1 MVRKS
6 ADLFSFSAAPQLVRI
21 NNMFGRSKFS
31 SASYLRNFIFGVE
44 DSLVSTVGLLS
55 GVAITGAE
63 TRAIFVTGIILI
75 FVEAFSM
82 AAGSFLSEHSAEEF
96 AQKTEM
102 PFRGSF
108 FLGSVMFVSYFFAG
122 FVPLLP
128 YVFFSINF
136 AFWYS
141 IGFSLLALLL
151 LGVFSA
157 KISKINFIKGG
168 ARMLVIGGIAI
179 AVGILVGRVATGL
192 Y

>member
-1 MVRKS
+1 M
-6 ADLFSFSAAPQLVRI
+6 FSAH
-21 NNMFGRSKFS
+21 NFS

-63 TRAIFVTGIILI
+63 ARTVFATGIILI

-82 AAGSFLSEHSAEEF
+82 AVGSFLSEHSAEEF
-96 AQKTEM
+96 MQKNET
-102 PFRGSF
+102 PLRQSL
-108 FLGSVMFVSYFFAG
+108 FLGGVMFVSYFVAG

-128 YVFFSINF
+128 YVFFPLNS

-141 IGFSLLALLL
+141 IGFSLLALFL

-157 KISKINFIKGG
+157 RLSKINFVKGG
-168 ARMLVIGGIAI
+168 ARMLIIGGIAI
-179 AVGILVGRVATGL
+179 AVGVLVGRIATNL
-192 Y
+192 